1 VIIVV
6 IILVAAGA
14 IYFAT
19 APPAPTS
26 TSTSTPTTFS
36 TSTSSTSSSVSTS
49 SISSTTSSTPAA
61 SQTFVYETAETPTYL
76 DPSVAFSEYDLNI
89 LQNVYENLVWFN
101 GSCGTCVIPWLA
113 QSYTTSPDL
122 KEYNFTLRSG
132 ITFADGEPLNSTAVY
147 FSFNRVLLEDSST
160 PVSHGTQASWL
171 LQQLLNTSLSS
182 VLCCSQT
189 YNQDYV
195 NAVLAQNFVQ
205 VTGPLTLT
213 IHTINP
219 SAAFG
224 YIIAGVWGGIM
235 APQYTMQHDL
245 ALWGASNSGYN
256 LPYPSPSGSTMNQFK
271 EYFDDEV
278 ATCNTGITPGGCGTT
293 YLDGSYQGSLAGTG
307 PYDIQSFS
315 ASTGDVV
322 LQANPS
328 YWGGPF
334 QSSGEQKIVPH
345 FTTVEF
351 KFVPDQTTREID
363 LRNAAS
369 SPGAA
374 MAIDV
379 ANTNLYDVADRTSWI
394 AQGKLVSSIPGVS
407 IYGLYTFFGTLFDPF
422 DTNVTNSFT
431 GAFYSFQPFADQRL
445 RLAFADSV
453 NMTDVDV
460 AVNNNLAPVALNVV
474 PEGIPPPNSFN
485 ASVRPIYS
493 YEPDKVQSLLLD
505 AMQHPITQF
514 HFTNGTMAPAGL
526 FNNTFGCTVL
536 NANNQ
541 CSSPVA
547 QSMSLYYPTGDVVD
561 QFILGQIA
569 GVINNVSSTYNMGLS
584 VSIVPLP
591 LGELTAE
598 AFSTPSHFYMYSL
611 GYEMDYPWVL
621 DFLGPMLAP
630 GQAYTGPDGWNVT
643 SLATLFS
650 QAVAANSRG
659 DITGLINI
667 SSQMNEIANQE
678 VMYLWTFDT
687 TNFITMTSNVQGFYY
702 NPSINPAGPGGV
714 GPEYFATLY

>member
-1 VIIVV
+1 MVVIVII
-6 IILVAAGA
+6 IVAAGA

-19 APPAPTS
+19 APPTPTS
-26 TSTSTPTTFS
+26 TTTS
-36 TSTSSTSSSVSTS
+36 TSTSSTSSIVTTS
-49 SISSTTSSTPAA
+49 STSSTTSSHTV
-61 SQTFVYETAETPTYL
+61 SQTFVYETAETPAYL

-113 QSYTTSPDL
+113 QHYTVSPDL

-132 ITFADGEPLNSTAVY
+132 ISFADGEPLNATAVY

-160 PVSHGTQASWL
+160 PVSHATQASWL

-182 VLCCSQT
+182 VLCCAQA
-189 YNQDYV
+189 YNQNYV

-224 YIIAGVWGGIM
+224 YIIAGVWGAVI

-245 ALWGASNSGYN
+245 ALWNASSTGYS
-256 LPYPSPSGSTMNQFK
+256 LPYPKLSGSTMNQFK

-307 PYDIQSFS
+307 PYAIQSYT

-322 LQANPS
+322 LQANPT

-334 QSSGEQKIVPH
+334 QFSGGQKVVPH

-351 KFVPDQTTREID
+351 NFVPDQTTREID

-369 SPGAA
+369 TPGEA

-379 ANTNLYDVADRTSWI
+379 ADTNLYDVADRVSWTT
-394 AQGKLVSSIPGVS
+394 QGKLVSTIPGVS

-422 DTNVTNSFT
+422 DTNVTNPFT

-453 NMTDVDV
+453 NMTDVDET
-460 AVNNNLAPVALNVV
+460 VNNNLAPVALNVV

-493 YEPDKVQSLLLD
+493 YDPDEVQSLLLA
-505 AMQHPITQF
+505 AMQHPITTF
-514 HFTNGTMAPAGL
+514 HFTNGTLAPAGL
-526 FNNTFGCTVL
+526 FNNTFGCTTL

-541 CSSPVA
+541 CSSPVT
-547 QSMSLYYPTGDVVD
+547 QSISLYYTTGDTVD
-561 QFILGQIA
+561 QFIMGQIA
-569 GVINNVSSTYNMGLS
+569 GVVNNVSATYNMGLS

-598 AFSTPSHFYMYSL
+598 AFSTPTHFYMYSL

-630 GQAYTGPDGWNVT
+630 GQSYTGPDGWNVT
-643 SLATLFS
+643 RLATLFS
-650 QAVAANSRG
+650 QAVAANSLG
-659 DITGLINI
+659 NLAGLINI
-667 SSQMNEIANQE
+667 SSQMNEIANQG

>member
-1 VIIVV
+1 M
-6 IILVAAGA
+6 
-14 IYFAT
+14 FT
-19 APPAPTS
+19 
-26 TSTSTPTTFS
+26 
-36 TSTSSTSSSVSTS
+36 
-49 SISSTTSSTPAA
+49 
-61 SQTFVYETAETPTYL
+61 YETAETPTYL
-76 DPSVAFSEYDLNI
+76 DPSIAFSEYDLNI

-122 KEYNFTLRSG
+122 KQYNFTLRSG
-132 ITFADGEPLNSTAVY
+132 ITFADGEPLNATAVY

-182 VLCCSQT
+182 VLCCTQT
-189 YNQDYV
+189 YNQNYV
-195 NAVLAQNFVQ
+195 NDVLAQNFVQ

-213 IHTINP
+213 VNTINP

-224 YIIAGVWGGIM
+224 YIIAGVWGAII

-245 ALWGASNSGYN
+245 AAWKASGTGYN
-256 LPYPSPSGSTMNQFK
+256 LPYPSLSGSTMNQFR

-278 ATCNTGITPGGCGTT
+278 ATCNAGITPGGCGTT

-307 PYDIQSFS
+307 PYDIQSFT

-334 QSSGEQKIVPH
+334 QFSGGQKIIPH

-369 SPGAA
+369 SPGVA

-379 ANTNLYDVADRTSWI
+379 ADTNLYDVADRTSWTT
-394 AQGKLVSSIPGVS
+394 QGKLVSTIPGVS

-422 DTNVTNSFT
+422 DTNVTNPFT
-431 GAFYSFQPFADQRL
+431 GNFYSFQPFADQRL

-453 NMTDVDV
+453 NMTDVDET
-460 AVNNNLAPVALNVV
+460 VNNNLAPVALNVV

-485 ASVRPIYS
+485 ASVKPIYS
-493 YEPDKVQSLLLD
+493 YDPDEVQSLLLD

-514 HFTNGTMAPAGL
+514 HFTNGTLAPPGL
-526 FNNTFGCTVL
+526 FNNTFGCKVL
-536 NANNQ
+536 NTNNQ
-541 CSSPVA
+541 CSSPVT
-547 QSMSLYYPTGDVVD
+547 QSISLYYATGDDVD
-561 QFILGQIA
+561 QFIMGQIA
-569 GVINNVSSTYNMGLS
+569 GVVNNVSSTYNMGLS

-591 LGELTAE
+591 LGQLTAE

-643 SLATLFS
+643 RLATLFS
-650 QAVAANSRG
+650 QAVAANSRD
-659 DITGLINI
+659 DISGLINA
-667 SSQMNEIANQE
+667 SSQMNVIANQE

>member
-1 VIIVV
+1 
-6 IILVAAGA
+6 
-14 IYFAT
+14 
-19 APPAPTS
+19 
-26 TSTSTPTTFS
+26 
-36 TSTSSTSSSVSTS
+36 
-49 SISSTTSSTPAA
+49 
-61 SQTFVYETAETPTYL
+61 
-76 DPSVAFSEYDLNI
+76 
-89 LQNVYENLVWFN
+89 
-101 GSCGTCVIPWLA
+101 VIPWLA
-113 QSYTTSPDL
+113 QSYTASPDL
-122 KEYNFTLRSG
+122 KEYSFTLRSG
-132 ITFADGEPLNSTAVY
+132 ITFANGEPLNSTAVY

-224 YIIAGVWGGIM
+224 YIIAGLWGAII

-245 ALWGASNSGYN
+245 ALWKASSAGYN
-256 LPYPSPSGSTMNQFK
+256 LPYPSPSGSTMSQFK

-307 PYDIQSFS
+307 PYEIQSFS

-334 QSSGEQKIVPH
+334 QFSGGQKLVPH

-379 ANTNLYDVADRTSWI
+379 ANTNLYDVADRASWI
-394 AQGKLVSSIPGVS
+394 TQGKLVSSIPGVS

-431 GAFYSFQPFADQRL
+431 GSFYSFQPFADQRL

-453 NMTDVDV
+453 NMTDVDRT
-460 AVNNNLAPVALNVV
+460 VNNNLAPVASNVV

-485 ASVRPIYS
+485 ASVKPIYS
-493 YEPDKVQSLLLD
+493 FDPDKVQSLLLD
-505 AMQHPITQF
+505 AMQHPITSF
-514 HFTNGTMAPAGL
+514 HFTNGTLAPAGL
-526 FNNTFGCTVL
+526 FNNTFGCTAL
-536 NANNQ
+536 NKNNQ
-541 CSSPVA
+541 CSNPVT
-547 QSMSLYYPTGDVVD
+547 QSMSLYYATGDDVD

-569 GVINNVSSTYNMGLS
+569 GVINNVSTTYNMGLS

-630 GQAYTGPDGWNVT
+630 GQSYTGPDGWNVT
-643 SLATLFS
+643 RLATLFS
-650 QAVAANSRG
+650 QAIAANSRG
-659 DITGLINI
+659 DIAGLINV